1 MTTRQQAIFNPAQ
14 FKAPLTEENDQSDQ
28 NESGGSAAAINTK
41 KEYPVTGN
49 VTRDSVRKL
58 IFESFSADQPQVPN

>member
-14 FKAPLTEENDQSDQ
+14 FKAPSTEEKDQSDQ
-28 NESGGSAAAINTK
+28 NESGGSAAAINAK

-49 VTRDSVRKL
+49 GTRD
-58 IFESFSADQPQVPN
+58 